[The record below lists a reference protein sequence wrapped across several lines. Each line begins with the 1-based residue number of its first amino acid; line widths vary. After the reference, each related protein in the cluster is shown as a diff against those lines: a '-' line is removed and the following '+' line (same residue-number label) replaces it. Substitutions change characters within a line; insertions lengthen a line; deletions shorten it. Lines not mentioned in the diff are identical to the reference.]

1 MTERCDKAGYVRATF
16 GAEVLKDGIGD
27 VFGPLVGTKD
37 VEVGPETSPAFIKE
51 QDGTY
56 RCLATHIT
64 FHNKTIKRLPVFLR
78 KIINPVIFI
87 SDLMG
92 FWSQQK
98 AHGIAQWSCDKV
110 NEKFHL
116 EGTVKF
122 EDKNVLYRPWHIDFF
137 ECQRKLF
144 AIVQSNQCNADIC
157 LAESKDRVHFRFF
170 KKPLMTNDTC
180 GKVGIYKPTAGVV
193 DSRFFLYYTA
203 QDVDDRALNKLYLIT
218 MDFNELLKKLQ

>member
-1 MTERCDKAGYVRATF
+1 
-16 GAEVLKDGIGD
+16 
-27 VFGPLVGTKD
+27 
-37 VEVGPETSPAFIKE
+37 
-51 QDGTY
+51 
-56 RCLATHIT
+56 
-64 FHNKTIKRLPVFLR
+64 
-78 KIINPVIFI
+78 
-87 SDLMG
+87 MG

-180 GKVGIYKPTAGVV
+180 GKSGEYISLLPELWIA
-193 DSRFFLYYTA
+193 DSFSIILLRMLMTW
-203 QDVDDRALNKLYLIT
+203 ALNKLYLIT